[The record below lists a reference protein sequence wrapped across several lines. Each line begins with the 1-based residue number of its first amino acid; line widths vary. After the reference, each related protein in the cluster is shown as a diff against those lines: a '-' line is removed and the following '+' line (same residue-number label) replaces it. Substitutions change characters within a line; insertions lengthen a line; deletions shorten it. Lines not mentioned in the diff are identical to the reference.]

1 MDINQAQSVV
11 IQLLELE
18 KQKKGYG
25 DTYAMINKQVEHIL
39 PHSDTDY
46 LPLRLINNRAPNAT
60 DEQVKYIKDN
70 WKATTVPVFQE
81 LLTVINRGFI
91 DDNWNILWGEDA
103 DDFKK
108 YCDEDFPEYGS
119 TETLIKEITPPIK
132 YTDSNALVAVRPR
145 GFNYV
150 KDERG
155 EYVVNENGGYILD
168 DTKRVEPAVYFHP
181 SDKVLIRNEE
191 YYLVVSNELSV
202 VEYNGKMVKEG
213 RILYIYTKYDIYKVE
228 QIGKKIDNT
237 YRTSLYYN
245 HNEGVIPAI
254 EVGGVPKKTR
264 DGGLMQV
271 SPFRYATDLLDL
283 ALTNK
288 NWLQL
293 SVSTVVFPFR
303 IMMADPCTYANDKGQ
318 CRNGIFSD
326 KSNGMSLGSCP
337 NCNGSGNNVP
347 YSPLGVYLWDKDDAE
362 KSNTNLKPVEFVEA
376 PVTSIKFVDELV
388 SKDTLAAKEI
398 MHIGKSNTQV
408 KGSENTT
415 ATGMVLNDQGQI
427 SFVRYNVH
435 QIFNLWDWILKRVS
449 FQRYED
455 YKQVPTLVY
464 PQTFDFR
471 SEADIWEQIKLARE
485 SEAPVSII
493 QDLFKSLMNNIH
505 SSSPKAQKIYDTIV
519 NADKLFA
526 LSDIALAS
534 RKASGTVAN
543 WEVTLHDSSSQLVN
557 QLIRDD
563 ERYLELE
570 LQERIDKLVELA
582 KSSTFTE
589 TSNNPVELIVNGG

>member
-91 DDNWNILWGEDA
+91 DDNWNILWDEGS

-119 TETLIKEITPPIK
+119 TETLIKEIVPPIK

-155 EYVVNENGGYILD
+155 EYVINENGGYILD

-181 SDKVLIRNEE
+181 SDKVLIRNEDF
-191 YYLVVSNELSV
+191 YLVVSNELSV

-228 QIGKKIDNT
+228 QIGKKIDNV

-254 EVGGVPKKTR
+254 EIGGVPKKTR
-264 DGGLMQV
+264 EGGLIQV
-271 SPFRYATDLLDL
+271 SAFRYATDLLDL

-288 NWLQL
+288 NWLQV
-293 SVSTVVFPFR
+293 SVGSVMFPFR
-303 IMMADPCTYANDKGQ
+303 IMMADPCTYANEKGV
-318 CRNGIFSD
+318 CRNGQFS
-326 KSNGMSLGSCP
+326 SLESGHSLGSCP
-337 NCNGSGNNVP
+337 KCNGSGNNVP
-347 YSPLGVYLWDKDDAE
+347 YSPLGVYLWDKEDAE
-362 KSNTNLKPVEFVEA
+362 KRASSLKPVEFVEA
-376 PVTSIKFVDELV
+376 PTGSLEFVDGLID
-388 SKDTLAAKEI
+388 KDTSDAKSI
-398 MHIGKSNTQV
+398 LHLGKSEAQKSSTKV
-408 KGSENTT
+408 T
-415 ATGMVLNDQGQI
+415 ATEVVYDDQGQI

-455 YKQVPTLVY
+455 YKQVPILVY

-526 LSDIALAS
+526 LSDISMAS
-534 RKASGTVAN
+534 RKASGTIAN
-543 WEVTLHDSSSQLVN
+543 WEVTLHDSASQLVN

-582 KSSTFTE
+582 KSGTFTE
-589 TSNNPVELIVNGG
+589 TSTNPVELIVNGG